1 MVSLGMLN
9 RLQLKVC
16 IEGWLCGVPS
26 FDHQTFDLCGISWW
40 SFPLLVGLWLLVSLI
55 SELVFE
61 SSSWPS
67 LPLPNPA
74 GLK

>member
-16 IEGWLCGVPS
+16 IEARLCGVPS

-55 SELVFE
+55 SELVLE
-61 SSSWPS
+61 S